1 MACQSGN
8 RRLIVRYAVVAA
20 GALVIGALMRH
31 GPAGAQQTVVIGG
44 SGLPPVEVNTGLL
57 DRLGAPPGLGILL
70 DPPGK
75 MPRSQFLAGT
85 ISQAAPRP
93 RAVLAAPPQ
102 PAPPAPPRPAPAA
115 AARPLPMPSI
125 STTEPLPLAEPA
137 PRPMVT
143 AEPAPPPEPTPVP
156 APAPAPEP
164 MVTAAAPA
172 PAPALMPA
180 PEPAAPPA
188 PAVEAPPPP
197 APQPQVAALPPAPA
211 KAAPPDLLRI
221 EYSGDAVKLPN
232 GARDR
237 LVALAGNLLEDESLR
252 AQVKAYASGS
262 SGSAS
267 AARRLSLSRALAVR
281 ALLIEEGVR
290 STRIDVRALGNRSE
304 DGPPERVD
312 VLVVSR

>member
-8 RRLIVRYAVVAA
+8 RRLILRYAVVAA
-20 GALVIGALMRH
+20 GVLAVGALVRP

-57 DRLGAPPGLGILL
+57 DRLGAPPGPGILL
-70 DPPGK
+70 DPPGTL
-75 MPRSQFLAGT
+75 PRSQFLAGK
-85 ISQAAPRP
+85 IPQAAPRP

-102 PAPPAPPRPAPAA
+102 PAPPAPPQPAPAA
-115 AARPLPMPSI
+115 VAQPVPMPSI
-125 STTEPLPLAEPA
+125 STSEPLPLAEPA
-137 PRPMVT
+137 PP
-143 AEPAPPPEPTPVP
+143 
-156 APAPAPEP
+156 PAPEP
-164 MVTAAAPA
+164 VVTAAAPE
-172 PAPALMPA
+172 PMPA

-188 PAVEAPPPP
+188 PAPAPAVEATPPPP
-197 APQPQVAALPPAPA
+197 PQPQVAALPPATA
-211 KAAPPDLLRI
+211 KAAPPDRLRI
-221 EYSGDAVKLPN
+221 EFSGDSVNLPKD
-232 GARDR
+232 ARDR

>member
-20 GALVIGALMRH
+20 GVLAVGALVRP

-57 DRLGAPPGLGILL
+57 DRLGTPPGPGILL

-75 MPRSQFLAGT
+75 MPRSQFLAGK
-85 ISQAAPRP
+85 ISPAAPRP
-93 RAVLAAPPQ
+93 RTVLAAPPQ

-115 AARPLPMPSI
+115 AARPVPMPSI
-125 STTEPLPLAEPA
+125 STSEPLPLAEPA

-143 AEPAPPPEPTPVP
+143 AEPAPPP
-156 APAPAPEP
+156 APEP
-164 MVTAAAPA
+164 VVTAAAPE
-172 PAPALMPA
+172 PMPA

-188 PAVEAPPPP
+188 PAPAPAVEAAPPPP
-197 APQPQVAALPPAPA
+197 PQPQVAALPPATA
-211 KAAPPDLLRI
+211 KAAPSDRLRI
-221 EYSGDAVKLPN
+221 EFSGDSVNLPK